1 MADLNS
7 TTIYGYLHVHE
18 TAKFNADV
26 NVAEK
31 ITAKRVI
38 ITQPNDGFDSEG
50 ITSTPPL
57 TVVSK
62 GWVENLNVD
71 LLDNQHGD
79 YYLDLTNATNYL
91 SDDRLA
97 VNTISLNKLK
107 YINAGRLLGRGLEN
121 SSGPVIA
128 LEKTDAKP
136 ILDLLGTNRGDQ
148 AVFNAVNL
156 IDSNGNTVEGP
167 RAVAPLSYD
176 DAIVQ
181 NPLATLETL
190 IGNKDI
196 LSIKS
201 GKQVSITN
209 TSGVEN
215 CITIKVGLTLENGLF
230 KGSVN
235 TDTPTGKYTAYTSKQ
250 SIMSFDTGGTVP
262 TLLDKLNLNGAFRSS
277 NIYVSDLVMAQ
288 ESSSWVSDNN
298 KYSQVLTTKKS
309 FTQIN
314 ATYPI
319 AFFSPQTTN
328 KFGEAVGSDIVK
340 SEMTVD
346 DNQYTAN
353 NLLTASKI
361 KDDFEQ
367 FKIDNIDSRIYGAV
381 GNLDILLSLNV
392 DSLEDGVIILV
403 KTEGLYRLSKIET
416 EYTEQNSPYVISVPN
431 NTQAKWIK
439 IAETVAYHNKLGNIQ
454 GGSSTS
460 DEYYHVTSHQF
471 SELHDKQSDNQQI
484 NPGLGMDFVGGNGDV
499 TIAMGMPE
507 TVTTTSINAI
517 KQISHSHVIE
527 AYELDAVSPISVS
540 DGVKVLGNRG
550 VIRVDIATEDG
561 YGVVRITDDYTS
573 DSVTH
578 VPTSLGLKN
587 GLASV
592 VNPPSNGKTVIGY
605 IPTWETNS
613 NIRRLTTGY
622 SVSANY
628 TAFKNADVSTL
639 TNSIVRADIIKQYVD
654 NLIEDQSIFTYK
666 GTIDCSTNP
675 NYPDAGAGDTYVV
688 SVAGKIGGNN
698 GAFVEAGDML
708 ICNVARDDDPNE
720 NAGTQEEVGDNWTI
734 IQTNIHG
741 AVVNTELVSTTGNFP
756 VFDGATGRV
765 IKDSGYNYSTF
776 QPKHII
782 LDNLSA
788 NTTTGIMCFNSAN
801 NSWYPR
807 NIVTKAVGTSE
818 GITITNPNGIAG
830 NIIIQHYDTSSQAS
844 VVGITNLTWIKDI
857 ELDDYGHVVKLV
869 NTTHPTTTAKT
880 INFAAEGLTSSV
892 LSGISVIETLNVV
905 NDTNCHVTTLNS
917 TSKYLP
923 IATSVTNGVLTA
935 SDWAMFNDKVDG
947 PTTSTQGYVPKWN
960 NTSGKLLDNGFAV
973 ENDVLDNDTINANT
987 LPTTNLLNKY
997 TEHRL
1002 NYLGAINGA
1011 LNASYPTGVVGDLYI
1026 VSQTGMLGGVAGDVV
1041 YSGDIVMCIEDDN
1054 IGDSANWVIYRKAA
1068 VPQRK
1073 VITAIG
1079 GESQLVFEDIAG
1091 GMLDYN
1097 MTLYKNGVYQLEAEG
1112 NEAYDYTLNK
1122 ENRIIT
1128 LTIPAETGER
1138 YAIIVEAK

>member
-7 TTIYGYLHVHE
+7 TIIYGYLHVHE
-18 TAKFNADV
+18 TAKFNVDV
-26 NVAEK
+26 TVAEEF
-31 ITAKRVI
+31 TAKRII

-57 TVVSK
+57 TVTSR

-107 YINAGRLLGRGLEN
+107 YINSGRILGRKIEDT
-121 SSGPVIA
+121 SGPVMA

-136 ILDLLGTNRGDQ
+136 ILDLVGTNRGDQ
-148 AVFNAVNL
+148 AVFSTISL
-156 IDSNGNTVEGP
+156 IDSEGNVIEGP
-167 RAVAPLSYD
+167 KAIAPLSYD

-181 NPLATLETL
+181 DPLATLETI
-190 IGNKDI
+190 IGNKDV

-201 GKQVSITN
+201 GEQVFITN
-209 TSGVEN
+209 DTDVDN
-215 CITIKVGLTLENGLF
+215 CVVIKIGLTLEDSLF

-235 TDTPTGKYTAYTSKQ
+235 TNTPTGKYTAYTNKQ
-250 SIMSFDTGGTVP
+250 NFMSFDTSGDVP

-277 NIYVSDLVMAQ
+277 NIYVSDLIMAQ
-288 ESSSWVSDNN
+288 ESDEWISDGN
-298 KYSQVLTTKKS
+298 KYSQVLTTKKAV
-309 FTQIN
+309 TQIN

-319 AFFSPQTTN
+319 AFFSPQTSN
-328 KFGEAVGSDIVK
+328 RFGEAVGSDIVK
-340 SEMTVD
+340 SEITID

-353 NLLTASKI
+353 NLLTAIKI
-361 KDDFEQ
+361 RDDFNQ

-381 GNLDILLSLNV
+381 GNLDILLSLNI
-392 DSLEDGVIILV
+392 DALEDGVIILV

-416 EYTEQNSPYVISVPN
+416 TYTEQNSPYVISVPN
-431 NTQAKWIK
+431 NNQAKWIK
-439 IAETVAYHNKLGNIQ
+439 IAETVAYHNNLGNIQ

-460 DEYYHVTSHQF
+460 DEYYHVTNHQF
-471 SELHDKQSDNQQI
+471 SELHDRQSDNQQI
-484 NPGLGMDFVGGNGDV
+484 NSGLGMDFSSGNGDV
-499 TIAMGMPE
+499 TISMGMPE
-507 TVTTTSINAI
+507 AITTTSVNAI
-517 KQISHSHVIE
+517 KQTSHSHIIE
-527 AYELDAVSPISVS
+527 AYELDAVSPVS
-540 DGVKVLGNRG
+540 ITDGVKVLGNRG

-561 YGVVRITDDYTS
+561 YGVVRITNDYTS

-592 VNPPSNGKTVIGY
+592 VNIPSNGITTIGY
-605 IPTWETNS
+605 IPTWETDANM
-613 NIRRLTTGY
+613 RRLTTGY
-622 SVSANY
+622 SVSSNY
-628 TAFKNADVSTL
+628 NAFKEADVTTL

-675 NYPDAGAGDTYVV
+675 NYPAAGAGDTYVV
-688 SVAGKIGGNN
+688 SVSGKIGGEN
-698 GAFVEAGDML
+698 GVHVEAGDML

-720 NAGTQEEVGDNWTI
+720 NAGTQEEVGANWTI

-741 AVVNTELVSTTGNFP
+741 AVVNTELVSINGNFP
-756 VFDGATGRV
+756 IFDGVTGRV

-788 NTTTGIMCFNSAN
+788 NKKSGIMCFDSSDNT
-801 NSWYPR
+801 WHPR
-807 NIVTKAVGTSE
+807 NIVTEVVGTSE
-818 GITITNPNGIAG
+818 GITITNQGGIAG
-830 NIIIQHYDTSSQAS
+830 DIIIQHYDTSNQTS
-844 VVGITNLTWIKDI
+844 VIGITDLTWIKDI
-857 ELDDYGHVVKLV
+857 ELDDYGHIVKLV

-880 INFAAEGLTSSV
+880 VNFAAEGLTSSAI
-892 LSGISVIETLNVV
+892 SGISVIETLNII
-905 NDTNCHVTTLNS
+905 NDTNCHVTTLDS
-917 TSKYLP
+917 TTKYLP
-923 IATSVTNGVLTA
+923 IATASTNGVLVSADWTA
-935 SDWAMFNDKVDG
+935 FNNKVDG
-947 PTTSTQGYVPKWN
+947 PAVSTSGYVPKWN
-960 NTSGKLLDNGFAV
+960 GTSGKLLDNGFAV
-973 ENDVLDNDTINANT
+973 ENEVLDANTINENT

-1002 NYLGAINGA
+1002 NYLGTLDGT
-1011 LNASYPTGVVGDLYI
+1011 LNSSYPTGVIGDLYI
-1026 VSQTGMLGGVAGDVV
+1026 VSQSGTLGGVAGDRV
-1041 YSGDIVMCIEDDN
+1041 YSGDIIMCIEDDN
-1054 IGDSANWVIYRKAA
+1054 IGDASKWALYRKAA

-1079 GESQLVFEDIAG
+1079 GESQLVFEDIAEG
-1091 GMLDYN
+1091 ILDYN

-1112 NEAYDYTLNK
+1112 SEAYDYTLNK

-1128 LTIPAETGER
+1128 LTVPAETGER